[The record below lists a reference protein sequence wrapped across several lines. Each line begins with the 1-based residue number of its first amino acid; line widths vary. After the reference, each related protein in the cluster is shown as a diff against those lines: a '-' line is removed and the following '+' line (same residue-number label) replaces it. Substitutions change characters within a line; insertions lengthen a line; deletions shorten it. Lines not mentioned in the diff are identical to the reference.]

1 MTFDRFMKEFF
12 AEELKDFPNTVYK
25 NDCWYSFTPQGLIHQ
40 IFVLRSWTGQL
51 SFTYGTR
58 ALVAPLWVVPG
69 NSMKKE
75 VLDRPCKNPW
85 RDFNFRG
92 PTIQEPESVKAL
104 HKMVAEFI
112 VPDLRIFTTI
122 QSLYDY
128 YLKYANRRRE
138 SHYEVYGTDTSIY
151 EHPYHY
157 FYYRE
162 AAYVFSYLHKVQEG
176 LDGIQKLR
184 EVSVIGARGNLEMWK
199 SMGHRDEQLFQQQIE
214 ECMQRDESG
223 RQFLLLPEEEQQ
235 RRLREIF
242 EENRVKIRD
251 LLKIDPKFD
260 MDFIFPEK

>member
-12 AEELKDFPNTVYK
+12 TEELKDFPNTVYK

-40 IFVLRSWTGQL
+40 IFVLRSQTGQI

-75 VLDRPCKNPW
+75 VLDRPYKKPW
-85 RDFNFRG
+85 TDFNFRG

-112 VPDLRIFTTI
+112 IPDLRIFTTI

-184 EVSVIGARGNLEMWK
+184 EVSVIGARGDLETWK
-199 SMGHRDEQLFQQQIE
+199 SMGYWDEQNYQQQIE

-260 MDFIFPEK
+260 VDFIFPEG